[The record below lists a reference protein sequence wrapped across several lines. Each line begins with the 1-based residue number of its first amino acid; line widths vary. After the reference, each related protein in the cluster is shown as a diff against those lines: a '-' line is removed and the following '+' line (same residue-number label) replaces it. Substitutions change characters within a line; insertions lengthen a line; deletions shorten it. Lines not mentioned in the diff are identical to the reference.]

1 MDLNVQDW
9 KEFEI
14 NRLFSIKRGDRIV
27 KDEDY
32 FDISPSDDYK
42 YRVITASATNNGV
55 DGVYN
60 DFNCD
65 GNCLIS
71 CGEANGMFTTWQNE
85 PCWVL
90 DTARIYTPK
99 GFSLNEITGMFLA
112 TLLSANMY
120 RFSYGRKAKPDN
132 MYSLGLKL
140 PIQHNPDGTPIIDVN
155 KTYSDEGYI
164 PNWQF
169 MEDYIK
175 SLHSEPITTT
185 RGAAESLSLGVDK
198 WKEFNLSDVFIAETG
213 NTDITQ
219 ELLTDDGEI
228 VVSAGEG
235 NTGVIGRCSV
245 EARIFPKN
253 TITLDMFGFA
263 FPRPYEYKMVTH
275 ARIFSLSVKK
285 HIMSCKQ
292 SIFMA
297 TMLNNSGYKYA
308 YGRMCSWERVKNDT
322 ISLPIQRDASG
333 NPVIDPDKKYSDK
346 GYIPDWDFMERYID
360 SLPYSDKI
368 A

>member
-1 MDLNVQDW
+1 MSLS
-9 KEFEI
+9 
-14 NRLFSIKRGDRIV
+14 LLRG
-27 KDEDY
+27 
-32 FDISPSDDYK
+32 
-42 YRVITASATNNGV
+42 
-55 DGVYN
+55 
-60 DFNCD
+60 
-65 GNCLIS
+65 
-71 CGEANGMFTTWQNE
+71 
-85 PCWVL
+85 
-90 DTARIYTPK
+90 
-99 GFSLNEITGMFLA
+99 
-112 TLLSANMY
+112 
-120 RFSYGRKAKPDN
+120 
-132 MYSLGLKL
+132 
-140 PIQHNPDGTPIIDVN
+140 
-155 KTYSDEGYI
+155 
-164 PNWQF
+164 
-169 MEDYIK
+169 
-175 SLHSEPITTT
+175 
-185 RGAAESLSLGVDK
+185 GAAESLSLGVDK
-198 WKEFNLSDVFIAETG
+198 WKEFNLLDVFIADTG

-245 EARIFPKN
+245 EAKIFPQN

-263 FPRPYEYKMVTH
+263 FSRPYKYKMVTH
-275 ARIFSLSVKK
+275 ARIFSLSVKE
-285 HIMSCKQ
+285 HIMSRKQ

-322 ISLPIQRDASG
+322 VSLPIQYDASG